1 MHPNLIDHLTAFI
14 AVAETASFSEAARRL
29 GRAVSTI
36 SYSVTRLEE
45 SCGLQLLTRGAA
57 RPTLT

>member
-29 GRAVSTI
+29 GPGC
-36 SYSVTRLEE
+36 LDD
-45 SCGLQLLTRGAA
+45 QLFGD
-57 RPTLT
+57 PP